1 MEQASIFWLR
11 LAVLLYGV
19 GLLHALWTLMARD
32 QRFWSAARTTFA
44 VALGF
49 HFVSLVDRAM
59 AVEHLPADNF
69 FEAISLCGFLIG
81 FVAAFA
87 YVRYQFQSLGLIVFP
102 LVFAMTLA
110 GVLGTPVGGWTSP
123 RVRSAWLL
131 IHVVLVMAGY
141 AALLLAGAASVFYL
155 VQERHLKQKRTSGLA
170 GMPAL
175 MTLDSLLTNSMGLGF
190 VLITLAL
197 LVGST
202 WAFVEFGTRWI
213 TDPKIVISLFTWV
226 TYLFLMY
233 LRNTAGWR
241 GRKAALVTLSV
252 LAFSALTWAAH
263 VGLTSRIFIPK

>member
-19 GLLHALWTLMARD
+19 GLMHSLWTLMSRE
-32 QRFWSAARTTFA
+32 QKFWPAARATFA
-44 VALGF
+44 VALVF

-59 AVEHLPADNF
+59 AVEHVPADNF
-69 FEAISLCGFLIG
+69 FETISLCGFLIG
-81 FVAAFA
+81 VVAAFA
-87 YVRYQFQSLGLIVFP
+87 YVKYQFPSLAIIVFP

-110 GVLGTPVGGWTSP
+110 GVLGTPVGGWASP
-123 RVRSAWLL
+123 RVRGLWLL
-131 IHVVLVMAGY
+131 VHVVLVLAGY
-141 AALLLAGAASVFYL
+141 AALLLAAAASIFYL
-155 VQERHLKQKRTSGLA
+155 IQERHLKQKKSVGLA

-175 MTLDSLLTNSMGLGF
+175 MTLDNLLTKSMGLGF

-202 WAFVEFGTRWI
+202 WAFVELGTRWI
-213 TDPKIVISLFTWV
+213 ADPKIILSLLTWV
-226 TYLFLMY
+226 AYLFLMY

-252 LAFSALTWAAH
+252 IAFSALTWAAH
-263 VGLTSRIFIPK
+263 VGLRSRFFNL

>member
-19 GLLHALWTLMARD
+19 GLMHALWTLVSRD
-32 QRFWSAARTTFA
+32 QRLWPAARGTFA
-44 VALGF
+44 IALVF

-59 AVEHLPADNF
+59 AVEHVPADNF
-69 FEAISLCGFLIG
+69 FETISLCGFLIG
-81 FVAAFA
+81 LVAAFA
-87 YVRYQFQSLGLIVFP
+87 YVRYQFPSLSIIVFP

-110 GVLGTPVGGWTSP
+110 GVLGTPVGGWASP
-123 RVRSAWLL
+123 RVRGLWLL
-131 IHVVLVMAGY
+131 IHVVLVLAGY
-141 AALLLAGAASVFYL
+141 AALLLAAAASVFYL
-155 VQERHLKQKRTSGLA
+155 VQERHLKQKKSAGLP

-175 MTLDSLLTNSMGLGF
+175 MTLDKLLTTSMGLGF

-202 WAFVEFGTRWI
+202 WAFVEVGTRWV
-213 TDPKIVISLFTWV
+213 TDPKIIISLLTWV
-226 TYLFLMY
+226 AYLFLMY

-252 LAFSALTWAAH
+252 IAFSALTWAAH
-263 VGLTSRIFIPK
+263 VGLRSRFFDR

>member
-19 GLLHALWTLMARD
+19 GLMHSLWTLLTRD
-32 QRFWSAARTTFA
+32 QRLWPLARATFA
-44 VALGF
+44 VGLVF

-59 AVEHLPADNF
+59 AVEHVPADNF
-69 FEAISLCGFLIG
+69 FETVSLCGFLIG
-81 FVAAFA
+81 LVAAFV
-87 YVRYQFQSLGLIVFP
+87 YVRLKFPSLGIIVFP

-110 GVLGTPVGGWTSP
+110 GMLGTPVSGWTSP
-123 RVRSAWLL
+123 RVRGLWLL
-131 IHVVLVMAGY
+131 VHVVLVLAGY
-141 AALLLAGAASVFYL
+141 AALLLAAAASVFYL
-155 VQERHLKQKRTSGLA
+155 IQERHLKEKRSGGMP

-175 MTLDSLLTNSMGLGF
+175 MTLDKLLTHSMGLGF

-202 WAFVEFGTRWI
+202 WAFVELGTRWVA
-213 TDPKIVISLFTWV
+213 DPKILLSLLTWV
-226 TYLFLMY
+226 AYLFLMY

-252 LAFSALTWAAH
+252 IAFSALTWAAH
-263 VGLTSRIFIPK
+263 VGLRSRFFNL

>member
-11 LAVLLYGV
+11 FAALLYGV
-19 GLLHALWTLMARD
+19 GLLHALWSLLTRD
-32 QRFWSAARTTFA
+32 QRLWPLARICFG
-44 VALGF
+44 VGIVF

-59 AVEHLPADNF
+59 AVEHVPADNF
-69 FEAISLCGFLIG
+69 FETISLGGFLIALVAG
-81 FVAAFA
+81 FAF
-87 YVRYQFQSLGLIVFP
+87 VKYQFPSLGLIVFP

-110 GVLGTPVGGWTSP
+110 GALGTPVGGWTSP
-123 RVRSAWLL
+123 RVRGLWLL
-131 IHVVLVMAGY
+131 VHVVLVLAGY
-141 AALLLAGAASVFYL
+141 AALLLAAAASIFYL
-155 VQERHLKQKRTSGLA
+155 VQERHLKEKKSTGMP

-175 MTLDSLLTNSMGLGF
+175 MTLDKLLTNAMGLGF

-213 TDPKIVISLFTWV
+213 TDPKIILSLLTWV
-226 TYLFLMY
+226 AYLFLMY

-252 LAFSALTWAAH
+252 IAFSALTWAAH
-263 VGLTSRIFIPK
+263 VGLQSRVFSQ